1 MTEGMQYNVDAGKA
15 ALHSLEQL
23 GLFDKIRLLPSFDP
37 EYADRGGILLHILVR
52 EHPCQSVSLKGEWSF
67 LVKESGWPDLRTLQP
82 GGSVCVQQRN
92 IAGLDRTVSAT
103 VATSNLWQPE
113 VQTHPC
119 TFRMMCTSDLSMCI
133 LTWEALKIPTTTLCG
148 WGPSASGS

>member
-1 MTEGMQYNVDAGKA
+1 VTEGMQYNVDAGKA
-15 ALHSLEQL
+15 ALDSLEQL

-67 LVKESGWPDLRTLQP
+67 LAKESGWPDLRTLQP

-113 VQTHPC
+113 VHFFIFCPC
-119 TFRMMCTSDLSMCI
+119 IVFCVLICGNFLHTQS
-133 LTWEALKIPTTTLCG
+133 ALINTC
-148 WGPSASGS
+148 